1 MTVHSFLPIALLAGL
16 AVGTAAAQ
24 SVTPAGITQKT
35 IGELQARRAGG
46 GPARFDLSPA
56 DHVVSGDQVV
66 YTVEIRNTTAHPIE
80 GVVAVSPIPEKMTY
94 LAGSASG
101 PGCDI
106 EFSVDGGGS
115 FAAARDLI
123 IKLPAG
129 QSRPAV
135 AADYTHIRWK
145 LKFALSGRATAY
157 ARFRAV
163 LK

>member
-1 MTVHSFLPIALLAGL
+1 MTLLSFAPIALLAVL
-16 AVGTAAAQ
+16 AAGAAAAQ
-24 SVTPAGITQKT
+24 NVAPAGISQTT
-35 IGELQARRAGG
+35 TGELQTRRAGG
-46 GPARFDLSPA
+46 GPVRFDLSPA
-56 DHVVSGDQVV
+56 NHVVSGDELV
-66 YTVEIRNTTAHPIE
+66 YTVEIRNTTPHPIE

-115 FAAARDLI
+115 FAAAKDLT